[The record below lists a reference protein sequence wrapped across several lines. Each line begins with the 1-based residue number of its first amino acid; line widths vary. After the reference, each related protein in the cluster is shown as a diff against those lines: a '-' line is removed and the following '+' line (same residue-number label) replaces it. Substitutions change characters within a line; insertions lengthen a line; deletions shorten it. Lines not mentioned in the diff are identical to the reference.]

1 MNTLERLILARA
13 IIEDPARWTRR
24 CIARSRFDDEVLP
37 HDPRAVCWCAMGAC
51 ILAGGNS
58 SGALMGVL
66 SDEFPKETLPS
77 FNDDERR
84 SHADILN
91 LFDRAIDKLL

>member
-1 MNTLERLILARA
+1 MNLEKLILARA
-13 IIEDPARWTRR
+13 VIEDPENWTRR
-24 CIARSRFDDEVLP
+24 AVARNEHGKEVLP
-37 HDPRAVCWCAMGAC
+37 HSPRAVCWCAMGAC
-51 ILAGGNS
+51 LVAGYNT
-58 SGALMGVL
+58 SGALIGIL
-66 SDEFPKETLPS
+66 SDEHPRETLPS